1 MTQQFGDKLR
11 IFINRN
17 QKNKE
22 RIVDRRKRIKGENYS
37 EEAIKDIINTTDKRM
52 FIDLGRCDLMYCMQ
66 NLIHLSRKKGFSVY
80 TKPMG
85 QRN

>member
-66 NLIHLSRKKGFSVY
+66 KLIRLSRKKVFSVY